1 MTDEITPEVETSQP
15 KAAGSGQG
23 RGRPVITVEFLAD
36 GVTAWGRVY
45 GRGDKVSVR
54 KGEKSWNET
63 LDRKKKSWL
72 DLDEASQMARWGK
85 LYFRIIPNPPGKL
98 KGPHATEE

>member
-1 MTDEITPEVETSQP
+1 LTDVVKTDPQTPQT
-15 KAAGSGQG
+15 GGGQSRG
-23 RGRPVITVEFLAD
+23 GRPVITVEFLAD

-45 GRGDKVSVR
+45 GRGEKVSVR

-72 DLDEASQMARWGK
+72 DLDNDGQMARWGR
-85 LYFRIIPNPPGKL
+85 LYFRIVPNPPGKL
-98 KGPHATEE
+98 KGPRATEE